1 MRITAI
7 RVRHGDT
14 VFDVHGDA
22 DGSQGVW
29 LGKGQVDGI
38 YEAPVKTTW
47 KSSASQDGSRQ
58 KAVKWLH
65 RDMELGFHVTETIQ
79 SAYEFNDSEFRRI
92 FKYELDQWEDIPTV
106 TTLEVETDISGTR
119 CLDVLMYEEPEF
131 HPDLDPIQQE
141 YGNLILKLRAGQPMW
156 YSPTV
161 ITPITGGS
169 VTVENPT
176 DQIMRHEWLLEPG
189 NWTVPDYSW
198 IGAPGARVPGG
209 GFGTRTIAVNVTAD
223 DGVARISLDRQKL
236 MIRNSEDINI
246 LARLGGRAFAF
257 PIPPYTPPTSLSIS
271 GGSYGELHQPRLWSR
286 PWGLELT

>member
-7 RVRHGDT
+7 RIRHGDT
-14 VFDVHGDA
+14 VFDVHGDG
-22 DGSQGVW
+22 DGTQGVW
-29 LGKGQVDGI
+29 LAKGQVEGI

-47 KSSASQDGSRQ
+47 KSGAFQDGSRQ

-65 RDMELGFHVTETIQ
+65 RDLELGFHVTETIG

-131 HPDLDPIQQE
+131 NPDLDPIQQE

-161 ITPITGGS
+161 ISVKSGSNITVS
-169 VTVENPT
+169 NPT

-189 NWTVPDYSW
+189 TWTVPDRSW
-198 IGAPGARVPGG
+198 VGGPGERVTGGA
-209 GFGTRTIAVNVTAD
+209 FGTRTVSVDVQAG

-236 MIRNSEDINI
+236 MIRNSAGTNI
-246 LARLGGRAFAF
+246 LARLGGKAFAF
-257 PIPPYTPPTSLSIS
+257 PIPPYTPPTVLPIS
-271 GGSYGELHQPRLWSR
+271 GGSYAELHQPRYWSR
-286 PWGLELT
+286 PWGLEIN